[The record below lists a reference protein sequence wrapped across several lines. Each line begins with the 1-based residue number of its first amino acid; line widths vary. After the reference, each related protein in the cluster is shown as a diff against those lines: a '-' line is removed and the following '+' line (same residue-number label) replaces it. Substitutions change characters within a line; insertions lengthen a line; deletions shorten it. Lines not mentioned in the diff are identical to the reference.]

1 MRAARR
7 GDLVYLELTP
17 RELDMLIAALA
28 FFLAR
33 HPIPTPSRDTHARL
47 LRKLSQT
54 PSTGTS

>member
-7 GDLVYLELTP
+7 GDTVYLELTHV
-17 RELDMLIAALA
+17 ELDTLIAALA
-28 FFLAR
+28 YYLTR

-54 PSTGTS
+54 PSTRH